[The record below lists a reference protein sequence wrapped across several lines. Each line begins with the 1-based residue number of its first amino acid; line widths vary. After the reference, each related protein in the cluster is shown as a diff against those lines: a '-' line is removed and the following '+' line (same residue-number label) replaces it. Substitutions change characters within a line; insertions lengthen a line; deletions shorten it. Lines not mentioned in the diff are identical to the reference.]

1 MAALFADLS
10 NLRAREEGRKQGEKR
25 TRTFETVE
33 QDVQKLTQLKKRS
46 KKQKASATE
55 KKRRRRNGKA
65 CTHSEIATR
74 TFFLLVFAYV
84 ARRSAACHLHSS
96 YTHTHTNANNWLVV
110 FGISVHLLG

>member
-33 QDVQKLTQLKKRS
+33 QDVQKLTQLKKS

-55 KKRRRRNGKA
+55 KKGEDVMAKLA
-65 CTHSEIATR
+65 LT
-74 TFFLLVFAYV
+74 VK
-84 ARRSAACHLHSS
+84 
-96 YTHTHTNANNWLVV
+96 
-110 FGISVHLLG
+110 